1 MTAEG
6 PLYCLKHKPPLCHP
20 KPRSR
25 GLQEC
30 LTLETPLRL
39 RSGGAPSGGRT
50 ANCGNRAPRSP
61 RFRAEGDFLQD
72 FLGELPTRC
81 QPHDS
86 DSGNLRESLWFFAFN
101 KHPLMEDPNPYFE
114 RCWSWAK
121 SSESVSFPAAYVGS
135 CLHPACDLECGFR
148 K

>member
-1 MTAEG
+1 MPDPGDATAIKKWWRALWWSNGKLREPG
-6 PLYCLKHKPPLCHP
+6 PRKALASGQRVIFCKTSWGSSLKRNSSTYL
-20 KPRSR
+20 
-25 GLQEC
+25 
-30 LTLETPLRL
+30 
-39 RSGGAPSGGRT
+39 
-50 ANCGNRAPRSP
+50 
-61 RFRAEGDFLQD
+61 
-72 FLGELPTRC
+72 C

-114 RCWSWAK
+114 QCWSWAK

-135 CLHPACDLECGFR
+135 CLHPSCDLECGFR